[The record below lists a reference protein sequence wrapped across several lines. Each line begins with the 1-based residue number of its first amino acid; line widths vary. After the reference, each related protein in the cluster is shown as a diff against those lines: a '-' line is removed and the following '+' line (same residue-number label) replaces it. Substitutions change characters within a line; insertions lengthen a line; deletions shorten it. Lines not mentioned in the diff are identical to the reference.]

1 MILGSLPF
9 HINFTT
15 VLSMSP
21 KILDGILIVIV
32 LIILSNCISLGMTDI
47 FTVFSVLIYEH
58 DMSLHLFSPSLIFSS
73 AFCNFQDTD
82 PEHVFLRLY
91 LNISFFL

>member
-21 KILDGILIVIV
+21 KILDGILI
-32 LIILSNCISLGMTDI
+32 TDI
-47 FTVFSVLIYEH
+47 FTVFSVLIYEQ
-58 DMSLHLFSPSLIFSS
+58 DMSLPLLSPSLIFSS

-82 PEHVFLRLY
+82 PEHVF
-91 LNISFFL
+91 